1 MSNIPL
7 SKIPQITLMFWVMKT
22 IATTLGETTGDLFSM
37 TMGFGYGASSLVLI
51 GVFLASLLGQLK
63 MKRHS
68 PLMFWIVIVST
79 STAGTTISDYMDRTL
94 ELGYATGSAILV
106 TTLVV
111 VLVAWRLVEGSL
123 EVAKIR
129 TFRGELF
136 YWMAILASNTLGTA
150 MGDFLADDSGLGF
163 MGGALLVGS
172 AIAVVT
178 VLHYTTKLPG
188 VLLFWA
194 AFVLTRP
201 FGATFGDVLTKSQAK
216 GGLGYGTQG
225 STLILTGMLVVC
237 IAYVLFKDYRGR
249 RNELALGSAA

>member
-1 MSNIPL
+1 
-7 SKIPQITLMFWVMKT
+7 
-22 IATTLGETTGDLFSM
+22 
-37 TMGFGYGASSLVLI
+37 
-51 GVFLASLLGQLK
+51 
-63 MKRHS
+63 
-68 PLMFWIVIVST
+68 
-79 STAGTTISDYMDRTL
+79 MDRTL